1 MEVKGDVQESLP
13 PTDEASQES
22 SAAIAGD
29 EVRVYYM
36 VHPAVDTEGSSLTST
51 S

>member
-1 MEVKGDVQESLP
+1 VQESLP

-22 SAAIAGD
+22 SAAVAGED
-29 EVRVYYM
+29 VRVYYM
-36 VHPAVDTEGSSLTST
+36 VHPAVDTEGSSLTSST